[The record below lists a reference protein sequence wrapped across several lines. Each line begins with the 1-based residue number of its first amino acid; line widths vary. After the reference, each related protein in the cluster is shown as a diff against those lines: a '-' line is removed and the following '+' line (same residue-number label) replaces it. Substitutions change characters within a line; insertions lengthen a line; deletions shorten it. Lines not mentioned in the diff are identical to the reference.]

1 MGIYC
6 VTGTNQS
13 VEFGHPEFWGQAYA
27 SFPKFFEVIFRAG
40 ESLNGL
46 TMRRYENVDSWEK
59 VIFNLGLLTGFSVM
73 ELITLV
79 GNGFGLGAMK
89 IARTILES
97 SINAEYLRLF
107 PGECDDF
114 LEWHWVEQYK
124 MLKYVREN
132 MPERLGELTDI
143 EGIERGFEKS
153 KFRFLRK
160 DGELRGSWC
169 RLDLGSRAAKTGFAE
184 AYKLIYPF
192 GSQLIHGSFGGLAMH
207 FDTTQASARLS
218 PPPSLNWCEQ
228 ALVGGHM
235 CLYRIVGTLSLTL
248 NVEPSPL
255 LAQLSADFNYAWNGT
270 GELRP

>member
-1 MGIYC
+1 
-6 VTGTNQS
+6 VTETNQS

-27 SFPKFFEVIFRAG
+27 SFPKFFEVIPRAG
-40 ESLNGL
+40 DALNGL
-46 TMRRYENVDSWEK
+46 TMHRRYENVNPWEK

-107 PGECDDF
+107 PEECDDY
-114 LEWHWVEQYK
+114 LEWHWVEQYRL
-124 MLKYVREN
+124 LKYVRGN
-132 MPERLGELTDI
+132 MPDRLSELTDI
-143 EGIERGFEKS
+143 EGTEKGFESS
-153 KFRFLRK
+153 KARFLRK

-169 RLDLGSRAAKTGFAE
+169 RLDLGSRAARTGFAD

-207 FDTTQASARLS
+207 FDTTEESARIS
-218 PPPSLNWCEQ
+218 PPPSLSWCEQ

-235 CLYRIVGTLSLTL
+235 CLYRVVATLSLTFKT
-248 NVEPSPL
+248 EPSPP
-255 LAQLSADFNYAWNGT
+255 LAQLKSDFDYAWNVARR
-270 GELRP
+270 ESSQ

>member
-1 MGIYC
+1 MTKQD
-6 VTGTNQS
+6 VQ
-13 VEFGHPEFWGQAYA
+13 FGNPEFWEQAYGV
-27 SFPKFFEVIFRAG
+27 FPKFFEVIFRAG
-40 ESLNGL
+40 DALNGV
-46 TMRRYENVDSWEK
+46 TMRRYDEVEPCQK
-59 VIFNLGLLTGFSVM
+59 VILNLGLLTGFSIM

-107 PGECDDF
+107 PDECDDY

-132 MPERLGELTDI
+132 MPERLSELSEISAT
-143 EGIERGFEKS
+143 EKGFEGAKS
-153 KFRFLRK
+153 RYLKR

-169 RLDLGSRAAKTGFAE
+169 RLDLGSRAARTGFTE
-184 AYKLIYPF
+184 AYKLIYPL

-207 FDTTQASARLS
+207 LDATHEGVRIS

-228 ALVGGHM
+228 ALVGAHM
-235 CLYRIVGTLSLTL
+235 CLYRVTATLSLTFD
-248 NVEPSPL
+248 VEPSPT
-255 LAQLSADFNYAWNGT
+255 LAQLKADYEYAWNKAG
-270 GELRP
+270 GHG